1 MATRLIEFK
10 LQNGGSIWV
19 EEEMPPD
26 RGGLVAQY
34 RSARNSAW
42 LRQRMRRV
50 FALEQHVAGVARSRE
65 RGLPHQGHG
74 LHPSLSHRWDR
85 GTIPR
90 GSSPSGFG
98 RASFGVTHR
107 VKDLVRFAV
116 VLFLACAAGV
126 VQA

>member
-74 LHPSLSHRWDR
+74 LHRPLWPRWTAAQFLGALSRVASGEPR
-85 GTIPR
+85 SASPIP
-90 GSSPSGFG
+90 
-98 RASFGVTHR
+98 
-107 VKDLVRFAV
+107 
-116 VLFLACAAGV
+116 AG
-126 VQA
+126 